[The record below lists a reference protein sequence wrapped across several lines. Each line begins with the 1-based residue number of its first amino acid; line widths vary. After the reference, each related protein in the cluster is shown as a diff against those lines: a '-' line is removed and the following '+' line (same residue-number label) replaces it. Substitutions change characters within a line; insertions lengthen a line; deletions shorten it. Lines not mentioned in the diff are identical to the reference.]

1 MSNNAYT
8 SGRRCGCRRCI
19 SRSLIGPA
27 VLVTLGVLFL
37 LQEYYII
44 SFEQSWPV
52 LLLVIGVMIFL
63 SRPAPTEGHI
73 SGAIY
78 GTYVAPAPPV
88 VQISPAPPAAQS
100 SPAPPTP
107 PAPPQSDDHEVRP

>member
-19 SRSLIGPA
+19 SRGLIGPA

-44 SFEQSWPV
+44 PFEQSWPV
-52 LLLVIGVMIFL
+52 LLLVIGLMIFL
-63 SRPAPTEGHI
+63 SRTAPTEGHI

-78 GTYVAPAPPV
+78 GTYIA
-88 VQISPAPPAAQS
+88 PAPPAAQS

-107 PAPPQSDDHEVRP
+107 PAPPQSDDREVKP

>member
-19 SRSLIGPA
+19 ARGLIGPA

-44 SFEQSWPV
+44 PFEQSWPV

-63 SRPAPTEGHI
+63 SRTAPTEGHI

-78 GTYVAPAPPV
+78 GTYIA
-88 VQISPAPPAAQS
+88 PAPPAAQS
-100 SPAPPTP
+100 SAAPPTP
-107 PAPPQSDDHEVRP
+107 PAPPQSDDHEVKL

>member
-19 SRSLIGPA
+19 SRGLIGPA

-37 LQEYYII
+37 LQEYYIL

-63 SRPAPTEGHI
+63 SRTAPMEGHI
-73 SGAIY
+73 AGAY
-78 GTYVAPAPPV
+78 GPYPVTPTPSPQTY
-88 VQISPAPPAAQS
+88 AQ
-100 SPAPPTP
+100 PTP
-107 PAPPQSDDHEVRP
+107 PAPPQSDDHEVKP

>member
-8 SGRRCGCRRCI
+8 SGRRCGCRRCV

-37 LQEYYII
+37 LQEYYIV
-44 SFEQSWPV
+44 SFDQSWPV

-63 SRPAPTEGHI
+63 SRTAPTEGHI

-78 GTYVAPAPPV
+78 GTYIA
-88 VQISPAPPAAQS
+88 PAPPAAQS

-107 PAPPQSDDHEVRP
+107 PAPPQNDDHEVRL

>member
-19 SRSLIGPA
+19 SRGLIGPA

-44 SFEQSWPV
+44 AFEQSWPV

-63 SRPAPTEGHI
+63 SRTAPTEGHI
-73 SGAIY
+73 SRAMY
-78 GTYVAPAPPV
+78 GTYIAPAPPV